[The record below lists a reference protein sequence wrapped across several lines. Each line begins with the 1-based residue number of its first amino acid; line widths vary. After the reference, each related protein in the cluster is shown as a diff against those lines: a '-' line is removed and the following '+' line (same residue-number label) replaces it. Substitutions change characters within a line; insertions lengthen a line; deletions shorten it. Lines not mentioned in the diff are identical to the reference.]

1 MSMAEEQHRPRLGR
15 GLAALIADSATQMP
29 ASPDARDRRRVAT
42 DRLRA
47 NPRNPRRHFDSDE
60 LDNLA
65 ASIRERGMIQ
75 PILVRPV
82 PDQDGSYEI
91 IAGERRWR
99 AAQSAELRDVPVIV
113 IEANDRDALELAI
126 IENIQRSDLNA
137 IEEAR
142 GFERLMQEFSY
153 SQTDLARVVGK
164 SRSHVANMLRLLK
177 LPQSVERMVV
187 DGRLTAGHAR
197 ALLSFDNPEPVALR
211 IVARGLNVRDVEKL
225 AQANQRPPAPKLPES
240 PPLPPLRPDT
250 LALANRLS
258 DRLGM
263 RVALEPQAEG
273 GELRI
278 RYRTLD
284 ELENLCRQLIR

>member
-1 MSMAEEQHRPRLGR
+1 
-15 GLAALIADSATQMP
+15 
-29 ASPDARDRRRVAT
+29 
-42 DRLRA
+42 
-47 NPRNPRRHFDSDE
+47 
-60 LDNLA
+60 
-65 ASIRERGMIQ
+65 MIQ